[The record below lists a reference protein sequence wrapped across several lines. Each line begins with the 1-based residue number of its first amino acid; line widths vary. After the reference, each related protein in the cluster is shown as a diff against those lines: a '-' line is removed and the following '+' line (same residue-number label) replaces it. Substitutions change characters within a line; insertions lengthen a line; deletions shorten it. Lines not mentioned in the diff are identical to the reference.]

1 MPDRRTFMAASL
13 TGFAAAALVPNELGA
28 TPAEASAKAG
38 PKESLAFDPRAKLRA
53 ISSRAKQ
60 LWPVIYVDPT
70 NLVSNLERD
79 IEAAFEG
86 GADAAVIELGKDIPT
101 LTKAVEHARAKYP
114 TAKLGVN
121 YLGDDADDKYGYITS
136 FKLAKEFS
144 CEITWTDFCGVDLIK
159 ELPEISLH
167 AIEAARPANTFYVS
181 GIHMKYGTLL
191 DPTKTIEQS
200 AFQAMGWVEGIVIT
214 GPKTG
219 VPTDP
224 DRARRTRQVV
234 GSYPMGAASGVTAEN
249 FPLIAEW
256 VDYCL
261 VNTSIADADHRILV
275 DKVRRLRQVMGS

>member
-1 MPDRRTFMAASL
+1 MTDRRTFMAASL
-13 TGFAAAALVPNELGA
+13 TGIAAAALVPGELGA
-28 TPAEASAKAG
+28 ALETG
-38 PKESLAFDPRAKLRA
+38 TKESLALDPRAKLRA

-60 LWPVIYVDPT
+60 LWPVIYVDPA
-70 NLVSNLERD
+70 NLASNLERD
-79 IEAAFEG
+79 IEASFEG
-86 GADAAVIELGKDIPT
+86 GADACVIEIGKDIPA
-101 LTKAVEHARAKYP
+101 LTKACEHARAKYP

-121 YLGDDADDKYGYITS
+121 YLGDDGDDKYGYVTS
-136 FKLAKEFS
+136 FRLAKEYGL
-144 CEITWTDFCGVDLIK
+144 EITWTDFCGVDLIK
-159 ELPEISLH
+159 ELPEVSQH

-191 DPTKTIEQS
+191 NPDKTIEQS
-200 AFQAMGWVEGIVIT
+200 AYQAMGWVEGLVIT

-224 DRARRTRQVV
+224 DRARRVRQVV

-249 FPLIAEW
+249 FASIGDY

-261 VNTSIADADHRILV
+261 VNTSISDPDHRILV